1 MSTVLQMA
9 LMKEEMMEN
18 QMGSMLVLM
27 KVSQMETLLAEQ
39 MVYQT
44 VA

>member
-1 MSTVLQMA
+1 MA